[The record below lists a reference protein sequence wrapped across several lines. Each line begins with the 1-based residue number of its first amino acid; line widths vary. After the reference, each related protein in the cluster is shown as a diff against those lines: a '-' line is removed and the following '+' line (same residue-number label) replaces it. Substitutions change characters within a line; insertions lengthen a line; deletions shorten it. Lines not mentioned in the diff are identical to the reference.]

1 MLVQYPRVL
10 KASSRKKRKK
20 KKQHFPWPGYRW
32 WVWLGRHV
40 MPCLARRDKKW
51 INCPAQWYV
60 LFPSCVAQEYCT
72 IQQPTLICHTKGCLL
87 SKQLSTLLL
96 VLSHRLVFKLKCQR
110 SPWTIPCSV
119 KPREAG
125 QAGQHFLWKLP
136 GLAKEPEPPTSV
148 PQGMVAEQPPGHSYT
163 LLSMNPL
170 SW

>member
-1 MLVQYPRVL
+1 MTLKLYGPLYRLQSFGSKRLRKLNIWIVESVIFLDNRVIFKKQGMLVQYPRVL
-10 KASSRKKRKK
+10 KASSRKKRKR

-51 INCPAQWYV
+51 INGPAQWYV

-72 IQQPTLICHTKGCLL
+72 IQQPTIICHTKGCLL

-110 SPWTIPCSV
+110 SPWTIPCSM
-119 KPREAG
+119 KPREVG
-125 QAGQHFLWKLP
+125 
-136 GLAKEPEPPTSV
+136 
-148 PQGMVAEQPPGHSYT
+148 
-163 LLSMNPL
+163 
-170 SW
+170 

>member
-1 MLVQYPRVL
+1 MTLKLYGPLYRLQSFGSKRLRKLNIWIVESVIFLDNRVILKKQGMLVQYPRVL
-10 KASSRKKRKK
+10 KASSRKKRKR

-51 INCPAQWYV
+51 INSPAQWYV

-110 SPWTIPCSV
+110 SPWTIPCSM
-119 KPREAG
+119 KPREVG
-125 QAGQHFLWKLP
+125 
-136 GLAKEPEPPTSV
+136 
-148 PQGMVAEQPPGHSYT
+148 
-163 LLSMNPL
+163 
-170 SW
+170 